1 MKLLNAEGQTAFAG
15 FSAHVPEYVNIPN
28 FSPQKNSRT
37 VCCVESSPGG
47 RRKHRA
53 SKTWPDFNDLRCFLE
68 ALTAAPSDEEF
79 RDGGRFAWPVS

>member
-37 VCCVESSPGG
+37 DLLRGKLTG
-47 RRKHRA
+47 RPQKA
-53 SKTWPDFNDLRCFLE
+53 SGQQNMAGFQ
-68 ALTAAPSDEEF
+68 
-79 RDGGRFAWPVS
+79 